1 MYRTLIIAIGLH
13 GEGERD
19 NPLTRSPEGAF
30 LDGISKLSIFSRKVA
45 TLKMQLVFY
54 WA

>member
-13 GEGERD
+13 GERD
-19 NPLTRSPEGAF
+19 NQLTRSPEGAF